1 MIDIVVKFYIVLFTL
16 IHQKKKK
23 KNKNKKKIKR
33 KKEEKR
39 KNAVFDSK
47 KRFKKIIERF
57 YNGFMSDFSIQLIE
71 SLFLKAI

>member
-23 KNKNKKKIKR
+23 KKG
-33 KKEEKR
+33 R
-39 KNAVFDSK
+39 KNVVFDSK

>member
-23 KNKNKKKIKR
+23 KKKG
-33 KKEEKR
+33 R
-39 KNAVFDSK
+39 KNVVFDSK

>member
-23 KNKNKKKIKR
+23 G
-33 KKEEKR
+33 R
-39 KNAVFDSK
+39 KNVVFDSK

>member
-23 KNKNKKKIKR
+23 KG
-33 KKEEKR
+33 R
-39 KNAVFDSK
+39 KNVVFDSK